1 MGKPCSIPG
10 QARSISTQRMMLQY
24 RKCNEQINKKLGT
37 ESRDSVWNCTL
48 NYTRAGICGS
58 ESYRD
63 DVAMHNRMLKLFG
76 ALVLVGLA
84 LACLA
89 SWVLESYDT
98 SWNPKRS
105 VRQFNAGDGEEAR
118 TCLPP
123 YPGGELD
130 NIFWFVQ
137 VSDIHISR
145 FHDKKRI
152 YDFEKF
158 CTNTVEVI
166 QPALVLATGD
176 LTDAKTESKVG
187 SLQHEVEW
195 QAYHDILKRSR
206 VLERTKWIDIR
217 GNHDAFNIIS
227 LDSVNNYY
235 RKYSA
240 NQKVG
245 SFHYVH
251 KTPFGNY
258 SFICADATI
267 TPGPKR
273 PYNFYGILNQ
283 TQMDLLASFRTESHS
298 SNQTIWFGHY
308 TTSTVISPFP
318 GLRGVMSSAVAYLCG
333 HLHTLGGLM
342 PVLHSRH
349 PEGTLELELG
359 DWMDNRR
366 YRVLAFDH
374 DLLSF
379 MDLKFQ
385 QWPAVLITNPKEA
398 QYLHPGVEPLGRIHS
413 STHIRILA
421 FSDAPVTA
429 VHVSVDG
436 VEMGEGQSAGGPLY
450 VVPWE
455 PSLYLAGLHTVTV
468 KVKDAVGRSTF
479 REQLFTLEEDL
490 SPSFGFFQSFIL
502 LTDHYILVRRQRG
515 ILDFPVSLE
524 IRTGDLPVV
533 DLPLSLTDC
542 VVFVYSPSVS
552 AGPWFIGELIDGH
565 SGACFAFGVVI
576 DGHFLEGSLTY
587 VVGVGQLLFFNM
599 PLACYLCWS
608 LHLRSRGNSFRSH
621 FLRPGY
627 RWKTLGV
634 HTAMLLLLAWQGYSC
649 YFLLETYGPLAFFL
663 SPVRTWAVGIALLL
677 VYRNADILGSFRP
690 ALGAR
695 LRLK

>member
-1 MGKPCSIPG
+1 
-10 QARSISTQRMMLQY
+10 
-24 RKCNEQINKKLGT
+24 
-37 ESRDSVWNCTL
+37 
-48 NYTRAGICGS
+48 
-58 ESYRD
+58 
-63 DVAMHNRMLKLFG
+63 MLKLFG

-98 SWNPKRS
+98 SWHPKRS
-105 VRQFNAGDGEEAR
+105 VPQFNAGDGEEAR

-342 PVLHSRH
+342 PVLHS
-349 PEGTLELELG
+349 

-398 QYLHPGVEPLGRIHS
+398 QYLHPGVEPLGRIQS

-421 FSDAPVTA
+421 FSDALVTA

-468 KVKDAVGRSTF
+468 NVKDAVGRSTF

-533 DLPLSLTDC
+533 DLPLSLPFISSNILGLGPRGNMPISTDC
-542 VVFVYSPSVS
+542 VVSVYSPSVS

-599 PLACYLCWS
+599 PLTCYLCWS

-634 HTAMLLLLAWQGYSC
+634 HMAMLLLLAWQGYSC

-663 SPVRTWAVGIALLL
+663 SPVRTWAVGISLLL
-677 VYRNADILGSFRP
+677 VYRAWKGP
-690 ALGAR
+690 TPC
-695 LRLK
+695 LRDNSKTTTAS

>member
-1 MGKPCSIPG
+1 
-10 QARSISTQRMMLQY
+10 
-24 RKCNEQINKKLGT
+24 
-37 ESRDSVWNCTL
+37 
-48 NYTRAGICGS
+48 
-58 ESYRD
+58 
-63 DVAMHNRMLKLFG
+63 MLKLFG

-98 SWNPKRS
+98 SWHPKRS
-105 VRQFNAGDGEEAR
+105 VPQFNAGDGEEAR

-398 QYLHPGVEPLGRIHS
+398 QYLHPGVEPLGRIQS

-502 LTDHYILVRRQRG
+502 LTDHYILVRRQRT
-515 ILDFPVSLE
+515 ILDCPVRLE

-533 DLPLSLTDC
+533 DLPLSLYVIWLGPRGNMPISTDC
-542 VVFVYSPSVS
+542 CVRLLTLCLF

-599 PLACYLCWS
+599 PLTCYLCWS

-695 LRLK
+695 LTLK

>member
-413 STHIRILA
+413 STHIR
-421 FSDAPVTA
+421 
-429 VHVSVDG
+429 
-436 VEMGEGQSAGGPLY
+436 
-450 VVPWE
+450 
-455 PSLYLAGLHTVTV
+455 
-468 KVKDAVGRSTF
+468 
-479 REQLFTLEEDL
+479 
-490 SPSFGFFQSFIL
+490 
-502 LTDHYILVRRQRG
+502 
-515 ILDFPVSLE
+515 
-524 IRTGDLPVV
+524 
-533 DLPLSLTDC
+533 
-542 VVFVYSPSVS
+542 
-552 AGPWFIGELIDGH
+552 
-565 SGACFAFGVVI
+565 
-576 DGHFLEGSLTY
+576 
-587 VVGVGQLLFFNM
+587 
-599 PLACYLCWS
+599 CWS
-608 LHLRSRGNSFRSH
+608 RFSTT
-621 FLRPGY
+621 P
-627 RWKTLGV
+627 
-634 HTAMLLLLAWQGYSC
+634 HTSC
-649 YFLLETYGPLAFFL
+649 
-663 SPVRTWAVGIALLL
+663 
-677 VYRNADILGSFRP
+677 
-690 ALGAR
+690 
-695 LRLK
+695 

>member
-1 MGKPCSIPG
+1 
-10 QARSISTQRMMLQY
+10 
-24 RKCNEQINKKLGT
+24 
-37 ESRDSVWNCTL
+37 
-48 NYTRAGICGS
+48 
-58 ESYRD
+58 
-63 DVAMHNRMLKLFG
+63 MLKLFG

-98 SWNPKRS
+98 SWHPKRS
-105 VRQFNAGDGEEAR
+105 VPQFNFVLL
-118 TCLPP
+118 TP
-123 YPGGELD
+123 ELCP
-130 NIFWFVQ
+130 VPAQ

-398 QYLHPGVEPLGRIHS
+398 QYLHPGVEPLGRIQS

-502 LTDHYILVRRQRG
+502 LTDHYILVRRQRT
-515 ILDFPVSLE
+515 ILDCPVRLE

-533 DLPLSLTDC
+533 DLPLSLYVISDT
-542 VVFVYSPSVS
+542 FYYSLLLFNLCT
-552 AGPWFIGELIDGH
+552 ALGPWFIGELIDGH

-599 PLACYLCWS
+599 PLTCYLCWS

-663 SPVRTWAVGIALLL
+663 SPVLPCESI
-677 VYRNADILGSFRP
+677 RP
-690 ALGAR
+690 P
-695 LRLK
+695 